1 MHDLPTTAA
10 TPPPAERDAP
20 QLLTDLFPHDCC
32 VVSEVIAQDND
43 VQRLMSMGVCA
54 GRTIEVVKN
63 GDPLILKVFGSRIGV
78 SARLAERVQI
88 VPCPPGAC

>member
-1 MHDLPTTAA
+1 MDKPSAEEPADRA
-10 TPPPAERDAP
+10 TEQEAP
-20 QLLTDLFPHDCC
+20 QPLTELLAHDCC
-32 VVSEVIAQDND
+32 VVTEVLAQDND

-78 SARLAERVQI
+78 SARLAERVQV
-88 VPCPPGAC
+88 VPCPPGTY